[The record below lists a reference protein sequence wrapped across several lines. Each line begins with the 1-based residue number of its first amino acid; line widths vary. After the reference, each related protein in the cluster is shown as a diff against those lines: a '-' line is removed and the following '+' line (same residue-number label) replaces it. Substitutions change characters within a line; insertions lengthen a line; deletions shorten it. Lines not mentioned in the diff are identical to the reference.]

1 MNKKQSVLTSVL
13 KYIFVFLITACICFG
28 LLFLVTFIPR
38 SAIKSNIQESADY
51 LCNKEMFEEIVEGVG
66 GSKQDRYADSILL
79 GIIWQLDSN
88 HPLSSMMETAY
99 YSDKNGVENE
109 ALRAAVTD
117 NLEANKEYLRY
128 WHGSSVWVKPL
139 LLFLNIKEIYIF
151 NAAIL
156 IFLYLLFAFLL
167 VKKKIYIPL
176 VGFSLSLILV
186 SAWFVPFSLEYTWCF
201 LIMFIFLD
209 ILLLFYD
216 RLSREK
222 ITILFLFFGIITSF
236 FDFLTTELITLL
248 VPLLLLLWFEK
259 NESSLDSSKTSKFNY
274 LDSVK
279 RIVLWGF
286 GYSFMWMLKW
296 LLAAIV
302 LQRNVLPDIKEQ
314 IDLRVGGEYMAQVT
328 FPLFEYMRKAIFRN
342 VKCLFPL
349 EYGWAGI
356 IVAFII
362 FAFTLYIL
370 FVYHG
375 KSFDKGL
382 CVMYIVICMIPYI
395 RYMVLHNHSFIH
407 FGFTYRSQM
416 ITLLSIFLCM
426 DEVALSNFWK
436 HLRLRKIN
444 DI

>member
-1 MNKKQSVLTSVL
+1 MR
-13 KYIFVFLITACICFG
+13 I
-28 LLFLVTFIPR
+28 LVSIH
-38 SAIKSNIQESADY
+38 ID
-51 LCNKEMFEEIVEGVG
+51 MGV
-66 GSKQDRYADSILL
+66 I
-79 GIIWQLDSN
+79 N
-88 HPLSSMMETAY
+88 M
-99 YSDKNGVENE
+99 
-109 ALRAAVTD
+109 
-117 NLEANKEYLRY
+117 
-128 WHGSSVWVKPL
+128 
-139 LLFLNIKEIYIF
+139 NIKEIYIF

-156 IFLYLLFAFLL
+156 IFLYLLFAYLL
-167 VKKKIYIPL
+167 VKKKTYIPL

-248 VPLLLLLWFEK
+248 VPLLILLWFEK

-274 LDSVK
+274 LESVK

-370 FVYHG
+370 FVYHS

-382 CVMYIVICMIPYI
+382 CVMYIVICIVPYI

-436 HLRLRKIN
+436 HLRLRIIN